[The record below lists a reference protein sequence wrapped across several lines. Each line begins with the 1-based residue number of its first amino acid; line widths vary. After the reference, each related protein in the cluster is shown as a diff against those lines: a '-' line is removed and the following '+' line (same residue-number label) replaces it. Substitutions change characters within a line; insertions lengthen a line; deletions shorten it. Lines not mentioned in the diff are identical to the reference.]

1 MGGHKKM
8 GFIDENFLL
17 KTETAKKLF
26 NDYAKNEP
34 IYDFHCHLNPQEIY
48 ENKNFEDIS
57 DVWLGGDHYKWRAM
71 RSLGVPEEEITGKN
85 ADKLNKFVKWAETIQ
100 YAIGNPLYHWTHL
113 ELQRYFGIYEPLT
126 KDNAVEIHDKINE
139 MLAKPEFKVREL
151 IKRSNVK
158 AINTTDDPADS
169 LEWHKKLA
177 AEETAFKVYP
187 AWRPDKALNIDAP
200 TYADY
205 IKTLGA
211 TENTEIKTFADLK
224 AVLVKRA
231 DLFDSLGCKASDHAF
246 TYVPFRKADEAE
258 IDSIIASALAGN
270 KPSVEDCEKYR
281 TMLMLFLG
289 EMYAD
294 RNWAMEIHLNI
305 KRDNNTRRFEQMG
318 PDTGFDCISDWST
331 VEGLTGL
338 LDALDY
344 NNKLPKTLLFA
355 GNPADNQAFGTI
367 LGCFQGPE
375 AASKIQFGTAWWFND
390 NKDGM
395 EAQIKALGNLGVLG
409 KFVGMLTDSR
419 SFLSYPRH
427 EYFRRIL
434 CNIIGEWIENGEY
447 ANDIEF
453 AGKLVSDI
461 CYGNAAKYFN
471 LDK

>member
-1 MGGHKKM
+1 M

-355 GNPADNQAFGTI
+355 GNPADNQVFGTI

-419 SFLSYPRH
+419 SFLSYTRH

-434 CNIIGEWIENGEY
+434 CNIIGECIENGEY

>member
-1 MGGHKKM
+1 MDK
-8 GFIDENFLL
+8 DFLL
-17 KTETAKKLF
+17 STPTAQHLF
-26 NDYAKNEP
+26 HDYADQMP
-34 IYDFHCHLNPQEIY
+34 IVDYHCHINPKEIAEDRKF
-48 ENKNFEDIS
+48 ENITQ
-57 DVWLGGDHYKWRAM
+57 VWLGGDHYKWRQM
-71 RSLGVPEEEITGKN
+71 RTNGVDEKYITGD
-85 ADKLNKFVKWAETIQ
+85 ASDREKFQKWAETLEM
-100 YAIGNPLYHWTHL
+100 AIGNPLYHWSHL
-113 ELQRYFGIYEPLT
+113 ELQRYFGYNGILNGDTAEEVWNLC
-126 KDNAVEIHDKINE
+126 NAKLQEDS
-139 MLAKPEFKVREL
+139 MSVRNL
-151 IKRSNVK
+151 IKQSNVK
-158 AINTTDDPADS
+158 LICTTDDPVDS

-355 GNPADNQAFGTI
+355 GNPADNQVFGTI